1 MLLNILLLA
10 ITMCGLG
17 MGFCA
22 AYGNMMLVAHFAICL
37 IINVF
42 SINVV
47 INRHLSI
54 PPSGK

>member
-1 MLLNILLLA
+1 
-10 ITMCGLG
+10 
-17 MGFCA
+17 
-22 AYGNMMLVAHFAICL
+22 MLVAHFAICL